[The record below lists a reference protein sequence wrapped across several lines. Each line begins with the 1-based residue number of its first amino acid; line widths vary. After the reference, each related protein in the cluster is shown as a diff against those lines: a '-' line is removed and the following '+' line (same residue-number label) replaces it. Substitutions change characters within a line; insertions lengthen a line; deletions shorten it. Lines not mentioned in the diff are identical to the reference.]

1 MKFYVK
7 VKEED
12 LEKINSDFNLNAGQ
26 LKNSQKR
33 PKNAQKLHFE
43 NFKIHKLWIIMQLKV
58 YRVGFDQW
66 KLLLILQQSFQWLA
80 FLYSWWETR
89 FRLFFESK
97 KKFPKDF

>member
-33 PKNAQKLHFE
+33 PKNAPKASF
-43 NFKIHKLWIIMQLKV
+43 
-58 YRVGFDQW
+58 W
-66 KLLLILQQSFQWLA
+66 KFQN
-80 FLYSWWETR
+80 S
-89 FRLFFESK
+89 
-97 KKFPKDF
+97 

>member
-33 PKNAQKLHFE
+33 PKNTQKLHFE
-43 NFKIHKLWIIMQLKV
+43 NFKIHKL
-58 YRVGFDQW
+58 
-66 KLLLILQQSFQWLA
+66 
-80 FLYSWWETR
+80 
-89 FRLFFESK
+89 
-97 KKFPKDF
+97 